1 MHKNLPFSYRGSEG
15 IGSNTAL
22 KTRPSGKVLIRRYNT
37 QKKLMRD
44 SKQVFDLILQKNLK
58 VSRNT
63 SSQNFTLHLCSE
75 NKTKKTPH
83 GLNITGG
90 RKIYRKL
97 WSLVPSHYWGMRT
110 PVEQAKSEMLD
121 CIYPM
126 PPSSSG
132 LVVSANVRKRSLW
145 WGPQCK

>member
-1 MHKNLPFSYRGSEG
+1 MILLP
-15 IGSNTAL
+15 
-22 KTRPSGKVLIRRYNT
+22 
-37 QKKLMRD
+37 
-44 SKQVFDLILQKNLK
+44 
-58 VSRNT
+58 
-63 SSQNFTLHLCSE
+63 HLCSE

-121 CIYPM
+121 CIYP
-126 PPSSSG
+126 PLPLGTG
-132 LVVSANVRKRSLW
+132 LPRSVNALLRGW
-145 WGPQCK
+145 ENTA